1 MTLRKLGV
9 TNVTLDK
16 YRSPSAQITF
26 VLEELKYTYVPYLL
40 AEVIDENTGLQ
51 N

>member
-16 YRSPSAQITF
+16 YRSPSARITF
-26 VLEELKYTYVPYLL
+26 VLELKYKYVPYLL